1 MYVYLPI
8 IISLSLCSGIVNH
21 HVDESVLLYLANLH
35 IPLSSKDFM
44 VLWEVCLL
52 PWFVFSIGEFWV
64 TLLQSTAF
72 YWIEQE
78 HESSQSVL
86 LLQRRNI
93 LCTVSC
99 LCKGAD
105 DNLVKIWSLNDGRL
119 LMTLRGHQAE
129 IADISL
135 NCENTLLASG
145 GLDKVHALAGC
156 YQFALIFLYIL

>member
-1 MYVYLPI
+1 
-8 IISLSLCSGIVNH
+8 
-21 HVDESVLLYLANLH
+21 
-35 IPLSSKDFM
+35 M
-44 VLWEVCLL
+44 V
-52 PWFVFSIGEFWV
+52 VFSIGEFWV

-156 YQFALIFLYIL
+156 YQFALIFLYILWQHLYPEYCMQAVCFISLMYSSWQYCVLCLEVSPSSLVSAGIHYIVFSCG